1 MEAKKIL
8 KDLVAIN
15 TIADKDNN
23 RIMDYIDSFLSNLG
37 FEIER
42 KKNAETGKEVLI
54 GKYGENPAIGFLG
67 HTDTVDITDGW
78 TTDPHE
84 LTEKDGV
91 LYGLGA
97 CDMKGGIAAF
107 LSAISETDRFENFK
121 SSRAFSIFSLIKY
134 LLGTSPVTSLNLC
147 ENLLWLNAHIFAYG
161 SELYGMSKLMFIS
174 IITRSMS
181 LTSCTVCM
189 CLESKVRR

>member
-67 HTDTVDITDGW
+67 HTDISNMRF
-78 TTDPHE
+78 PIMP
-84 LTEKDGV
+84 K
-91 LYGLGA
+91 
-97 CDMKGGIAAF
+97 AA
-107 LSAISETDRFENFK
+107 K
-121 SSRAFSIFSLIKY
+121 
-134 LLGTSPVTSLNLC
+134 PV
-147 ENLLWLNAHIFAYG
+147 
-161 SELYGMSKLMFIS
+161 S
-174 IITRSMS
+174 IILVTGQVF
-181 LTSCTVCM
+181 LI
-189 CLESKVRR
+189 LAWDWGQLL

>member
-67 HTDTVDITDGW
+67 HTDTVEITDGW

-84 LTEKDGV
+84 LTEKEREIAEKCAKTLGLDYCGV
-91 LYGLGA
+91 DLLSDENGNVSVCEVNSNAFFRGASEACKTDVAEALAGHILY
-97 CDMKGGIAAF
+97 KI
-107 LSAISETDRFENFK
+107 
-121 SSRAFSIFSLIKY
+121 IK
-134 LLGTSPVTSLNLC
+134 N
-147 ENLLWLNAHIFAYG
+147 
-161 SELYGMSKLMFIS
+161 
-174 IITRSMS
+174 R
-181 LTSCTVCM
+181 
-189 CLESKVRR
+189 